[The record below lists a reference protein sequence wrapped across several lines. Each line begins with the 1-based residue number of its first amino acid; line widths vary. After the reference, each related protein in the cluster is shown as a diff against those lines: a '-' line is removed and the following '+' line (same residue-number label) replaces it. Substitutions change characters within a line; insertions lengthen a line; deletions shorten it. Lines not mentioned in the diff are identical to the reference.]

1 MPTRMHS
8 TTPSSAPRWMSQLD
22 CLARLWTDRDRTRI
36 SAQRRQTKSMR
47 HAALW
52 QQITDAHQAHQALQS
67 NHFPH
72 PDCCHVA
79 H

>member
-1 MPTRMHS
+1 MITRIPPATS
-8 TTPSSAPRWMSQLD
+8 VKTPLWMSQLD
-22 CLARLWTDRDRTRI
+22 CLARLWTDRDQTRI
-36 SAQRRQTKSMR
+36 TAQRRQTKSMR

-52 QQITDAHQAHQALQS
+52 RQITNAHQPLES

-72 PDCCHVA
+72 PDAYHVA